1 MKNII
6 SKALVVLALGDVTA
20 FAADNANQQLH
31 FQVQPFVNITLADAS
46 LNLVISSIPLGG
58 QGEATAS
65 SSYALVNNKLDQKIT
80 ASLDSAMPTATT
92 LSLTAGAPAGAT
104 AAGAVTLSATAVDV
118 ASNVDRVNES
128 GISLAY
134 TFNATEAAATD
145 AFVRTVTYTVL
156 AM

>member
-6 SKALVVLALGDVTA
+6 SKALVVLALSGISA
-20 FAADNANQQLH
+20 FAADNANQQLN

-46 LNLVISSIPLGG
+46 LSLTISSIPLGG

-80 ASLDSAMPTATT
+80 ASLDSAMPAATT
-92 LSLTAGAPAGAT
+92 LELTAAAPTGAK
-104 AAGAVTLSATAVDV
+104 AAGAVRLSDKAVDI
-118 ASNVDRVNES
+118 ASDVDRVNES
-128 GISLAY
+128 GLALGY
-134 TFNATEAAATD
+134 SFKATEQAATD

>member
-6 SKALVVLALGDVTA
+6 SKALVILTLGSTAA
-20 FAADNANQQLH
+20 FAADNANQKLN
-31 FQVQPFVNITLADAS
+31 FQVQPFVNITLAEAS
-46 LNLVISSIPLGG
+46 LSLTILSIPLGG

-80 ASLDSAMPTATT
+80 ASLDSDMPKDTT
-92 LSLTAGAPAGAT
+92 LELKAAAPTGAS
-104 AAGAVTLSATAVDV
+104 AAGVVTLSEKAVDI
-118 ASNVDRVNES
+118 ASNVDRVNEAR
-128 GISLAY
+128 LALGY
-134 TFNATEAAATD
+134 SFKATEQADTE